1 MSAEHPYRD
10 RLRALSAYLRKVD
23 NEPKAA
29 AELRAD
35 PEKAL
40 REAGVDQAFDRPEAF
55 KAFVGKLAVLSGE
68 AWLATVHSMI
78 ELCEIG
84 ADPQPPAGP
93 NISFRIS
100 SDGGVTAIANRGE
113 IAKKVQ
119 PNPFHAGSAAA
130 SPGGRL
136 RIYPGY
142 ATSELS
148 ARLGARYLST
158 FYQRTLLK
166 RVVLDPGT
174 VVEDADA
181 GEGIT
186 VNRSQYRG
194 VAFELH
200 TRADGADREI
210 VAALVR

>member
-1 MSAEHPYRD
+1 M
-10 RLRALSAYLRKVD
+10 SAYLREVD
-23 NEPKAA
+23 NDPAVA

-35 PEKAL
+35 PENAL
-40 REAGVDQAFDRPEAF
+40 RRAGVDQAFDRPEAF
-55 KAFVGKLAVLSGE
+55 QAFVGKLAALSGE

-84 ADPQPPAGP
+84 AETQPPAGP

-100 SDGGVTAIANRGE
+100 REGGVTAIANRGD

-119 PNPFHAGSAAA
+119 PNPFHTKKEHQ
-130 SPGGRL
+130 PGGAL
-136 RIYPGY
+136 RIYPEY

-148 ARLGARYLST
+148 ARLAECYLST

-166 RVVLDPGT
+166 RVVLDPST
-174 VVEDADA
+174 LAEDADA

-186 VNRSQYRG
+186 VNRSRYQG
-194 VAFELH
+194 VEFELH